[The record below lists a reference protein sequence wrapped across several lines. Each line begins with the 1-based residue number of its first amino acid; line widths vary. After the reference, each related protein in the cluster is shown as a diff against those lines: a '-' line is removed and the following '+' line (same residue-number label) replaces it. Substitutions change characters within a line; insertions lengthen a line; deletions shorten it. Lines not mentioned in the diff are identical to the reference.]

1 MRDYFIRR
9 FILILPTLIGAT
21 MIVYFIVRMAPGG
34 PAEAMMRQAMAVNA
48 QRSQRDAGG
57 SLSEEQKEQLLVHF
71 KFDKPYLIG
80 YLMWLGAL
88 PSEENRQVVKFEDGK
103 TESAVTLKRLLPRS
117 EWKPNNAYELI
128 EATANTSEQLRDART
143 GAAISGWKA
152 RFEPEKKRVVVFR
165 PEFNGL
171 LQGNLGF
178 STRYNDPVDSMM
190 LQRVPISLFYGIIS
204 FVLMY
209 VICIPLGILKAVKHR
224 TVIDNV
230 SSILIFIGYAVPGFV
245 LGSIMVVYLAA
256 RLGWFPTGGFIS
268 DDFSTL
274 SLGGKIWDLIWHGAL
289 PLVCYLVSS
298 FAFLTM
304 MMKNNLLDNLAS
316 DYVRTAIAKG
326 ASFRGAV
333 LGHALRN
340 SLIPIV
346 TTLGS
351 IVLVFVTGSI
361 LVERVFDINGFG
373 MLSFQAVLD
382 RDVPLMMG
390 ILTVDVVLIMIGNI
404 LSDFLVAS
412 MDPRI
417 RFE

>member
-1 MRDYFIRR
+1 
-9 FILILPTLIGAT
+9 
-21 MIVYFIVRMAPGG
+21 
-34 PAEAMMRQAMAVNA
+34 
-48 QRSQRDAGG
+48 
-57 SLSEEQKEQLLVHF
+57 
-71 KFDKPYLIG
+71 
-80 YLMWLGAL
+80 
-88 PSEENRQVVKFEDGK
+88 
-103 TESAVTLKRLLPRS
+103 
-117 EWKPNNAYELI
+117 
-128 EATANTSEQLRDART
+128 
-143 GAAISGWKA
+143 
-152 RFEPEKKRVVVFR
+152 
-165 PEFNGL
+165 
-171 LQGNLGF
+171 
-178 STRYNDPVDSMM
+178 
-190 LQRVPISLFYGIIS
+190 
-204 FVLMY
+204 
-209 VICIPLGILKAVKHR
+209 
-224 TVIDNV
+224 VIDNV